1 MKSINV
7 VMIRLCQVMA
17 CHELV
22 IMILK
27 GNSMEI
33 YNMIELF
40 EGRVGVKSY
49 DIQ

>member
-1 MKSINV
+1 MKSINI

-17 CHELV
+17 CHESDN
-22 IMILK
+22 MILK
-27 GNSMEI
+27 GNSVEK

-40 EGRVGVKSY
+40 EGRVGVKSC